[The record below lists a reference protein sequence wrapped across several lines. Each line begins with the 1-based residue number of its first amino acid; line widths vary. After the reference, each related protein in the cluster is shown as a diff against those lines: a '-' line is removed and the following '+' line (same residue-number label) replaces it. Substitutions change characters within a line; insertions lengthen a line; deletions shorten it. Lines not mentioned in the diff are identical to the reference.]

1 MRLAIDAMGG
11 DNAPQAIIDGALR
24 SLHTFPNLH
33 IDLYGD
39 EAVLAAH
46 MKQHARM
53 NVIHCTEVIEGEDEP
68 VRAVRRK
75 KDASM
80 VRAAQ
85 AVKDGEADAALS
97 AGNTGALM
105 AAGLFI
111 VGRIK
116 GIDRP
121 ALAPTLPTMDRQGF
135 VFLDV
140 GANADAKANHL
151 YQNAVMGSIYAQ
163 HVRGIMRPRVGL
175 LNIGTEE
182 GKGNEVTKEAYELIK
197 ADDRIHFVGNIES
210 RDLLN
215 SVADVIVTDGF
226 TGNMVLKTLEGTA
239 LSMFSVLKDVF
250 MKSAKTKMAALL
262 VKNDLKEMKTLLD
275 YTEYGGAALFGLN
288 APVVKAHGSSNE
300 KAIFNAIRQAVTMVE
315 HDVSEV
321 IRSTIQGE

>member
-39 EAVLAAH
+39 ESVLAAH

-163 HVRGIMRPRVGL
+163 HVRGIVRPRVGL

>member
-39 EAVLAAH
+39 EAILAAH

-105 AAGLFI
+105 AASLFI

-163 HVRGIMRPRVGL
+163 HVRGIVRPRVGL

-250 MKSAKTKMAALL
+250 MKSTKTKMAALL

>member
-39 EAVLAAH
+39 EAILAAH

-163 HVRGIMRPRVGL
+163 HVRGIVRPRVGL

-250 MKSAKTKMAALL
+250 MKSTKTKMAALL

>member
-163 HVRGIMRPRVGL
+163 HVRGIVRPRVGL

>member
-24 SLHTFPNLH
+24 SLHTLH

-39 EAVLAAH
+39 EAILAAH

-163 HVRGIMRPRVGL
+163 HVRGIVRPRVGL

-262 VKNDLKEMKTLLD
+262 VKNALKEMKTLLD

>member
-121 ALAPTLPTMDRQGF
+121 ALAPRLPTMDRQGF
-135 VFLDV
+135 VLLDG
-140 GANADAKANHL
+140 GANADA
-151 YQNAVMGSIYAQ
+151 
-163 HVRGIMRPRVGL
+163 
-175 LNIGTEE
+175 
-182 GKGNEVTKEAYELIK
+182 
-197 ADDRIHFVGNIES
+197 
-210 RDLLN
+210 
-215 SVADVIVTDGF
+215 
-226 TGNMVLKTLEGTA
+226 
-239 LSMFSVLKDVF
+239 
-250 MKSAKTKMAALL
+250 
-262 VKNDLKEMKTLLD
+262 
-275 YTEYGGAALFGLN
+275 
-288 APVVKAHGSSNE
+288 
-300 KAIFNAIRQAVTMVE
+300 
-315 HDVSEV
+315 
-321 IRSTIQGE
+321 

>member
-39 EAVLAAH
+39 EAILAAH

-163 HVRGIMRPRVGL
+163 HVRGIVRPRVGL